1 MANNP
6 VTTDQP
12 DHPLAAP
19 PDEVE
24 EAGTMGFLDHLDEL
38 RRRIFYVVAFVA
50 VAFIVCWG
58 FADAIYGFLAK
69 PVAEALR
76 ASRLAQVKGNA
87 PLSSPAE
94 LPDDAQVVYVF
105 GAGVV
110 IDGVTIPPGTTVPAR
125 VKRDAQGRRTLETAQ
140 TLVVNQRVVPEGF
153 PLPTAELFAAV
164 PDPLGQLVVHTVQGA
179 FNLYIKVAFY
189 AAIFFSIPF
198 ALYQMYAF
206 VAPGLYR
213 HERAYIYPVLILGT
227 GFFLLGAAFGYY
239 VAFPQACLFLLGTA
253 KDFQPLIEVNEYF
266 DLIITIVLGLGLVFE
281 LPTIVFVL
289 ARLGLVTAGFLLRVW
304 RVAVMAILVLA
315 AIISPTSDIP
325 NMMIF
330 AVPMLALYF
339 LSVGIAFVFGR
350 RRESDEEIAA
360 ARAAGELRSTG

>member
-1 MANNP
+1 MADEP
-6 VTTDQP
+6 LTKPDQP
-12 DHPLAAP
+12 LAEP
-19 PDEVE
+19 PEDGE

-38 RRRIFYVVAFVA
+38 RRRVFYVVAFVA
-50 VAFIVCWG
+50 AAFIVCWG
-58 FADAIYGFLAK
+58 FADAIYSFLSK
-69 PVAEALR
+69 PVADALR
-76 ASRLAQVKGNA
+76 ASRLAQVKVPS
-87 PLSSPAE
+87 PLPSLAD
-94 LPDDAQVVYVF
+94 LPDGAQVTYVF
-105 GAGVV
+105 GAG
-110 IDGVTIPPGTTVPAR
+110 IAIEGVTIPAGTTVPAR
-125 VKRDAQGRRTLETAQ
+125 IVRDAQGRRKLETAQ
-140 TLVVNQRVVPEGF
+140 TLVVSQRIVPEGF
-153 PLPTAELFAAV
+153 TLPSAELFATA

-198 ALYQMYAF
+198 ALYQLYAF

-253 KDFQPLIEVNEYF
+253 KDFQPMIEVNEYF

-281 LPTIVFVL
+281 LPTVVFVL
-289 ARLGLVTAGFLLRVW
+289 ARLGLVTAGFLLRIW
-304 RVAVMAILVLA
+304 RLAVMGILVLA

-339 LSVGIAFVFGR
+339 LSVGIAYVFGR
-350 RRESDEEIAA
+350 QREADEAVSA
-360 ARAAGELRSTG
+360 TDANRELRSVS